1 MHCNSIFKTGAFFLA
16 ASMLFVSACS
26 RTASNSLTDEDD
38 NGGYAS
44 DASRIEWVNND
55 VISIADAAGS
65 VYNGAYLRTTQNTLG
80 TCATVG
86 TDTTH
91 TPHTLTIRFGPTDCV
106 CLDGR
111 KRRGTIVVS
120 YNGRYPD
127 TAQTH
132 TITFDNYY
140 INGNRLTG
148 SIKTVK
154 VDTTVLGNWYYL
166 VVVNDSL
173 NLSPDPLKSKYT
185 VWRGN
190 LVRRWV
196 EGKTNPN
203 TTRQD
208 DVFSVSGT
216 ATLTR
221 PNGHVFTCAISSP
234 LQFATNCDYCEA
246 GVIDVSG
253 YTPPKRVLN
262 YGFGNCDAD
271 ADLNIANNVYKITI
285 AK

>member
-1 MHCNSIFKTGAFFLA
+1 MHCKSIFRAGALLITV
-16 ASMLFVSACS
+16 SMLFAAAC
-26 RTASNSLTDEDD
+26 TPNATSNIADDDD

-44 DASRIEWVNND
+44 DASRIEWANND
-55 VISIADAAGS
+55 VISICDAAGS
-65 VYNGAYLRTTQNTLG
+65 VYNGAYLRTTGNTLG

-120 YNGRYPD
+120 YNGRYND

-132 TITFDNYY
+132 TINFDNYY

-148 SIKTVK
+148 TIKTIRI
-154 VDTTVLGNWYYL
+154 DTTVLGNWYYSVL
-166 VVVNDSL
+166 ANDSM
-173 NLSPDPLKSKYT
+173 NISPDPLKSMFV
-185 VWRGN
+185 VWKGN
-190 LVRRWV
+190 LLRRWV
-196 EGKTNPN
+196 QGNTVPN

-208 DVFSVSGT
+208 DVFSISGT

-221 PNGHVFTCAISSP
+221 PNGHTFTCAISSP
-234 LQFATNCDYCEA
+234 LQFATNCDFCQA
-246 GVIDVSG
+246 GVVDVTG
-253 YTPPKRVLN
+253 YTPPVRVLN
-262 YGFGNCDAD
+262 YGFGGCDAA
-271 ADLNIANNVYKITI
+271 ADLNLNNAVYKITLT
-285 AK
+285 K